1 MDLQAITLLSVAKW
15 VHLVLFSTALGGGA
29 ACLIIS
35 GLEESDPAYKGL
47 SAALWKSLVNWSL
60 RISVIVGVLL
70 LILNMQMGE
79 NLFVNRYF
87 HYKLLFVFVVLGLS
101 ESASKSLAVGKR
113 TLALSSVIVIALI
126 GFIIENQ
133 QIFGQ
138 IQPKETTTIQSMQ

>member
-15 VHLVLFSTALGGGA
+15 VHLVLFGTALGGGA

-35 GLEESDPAYKGL
+35 GLEESDSAYKGL

-60 RISVIVGVLL
+60 RLTFIVGMLL
-70 LILNMQMGE
+70 LILNMQMGQSPFL
-79 NLFVNRYF
+79 NKYF
-87 HYKLLFVFVVLGLS
+87 HYKLLFVFVLLGLS
-101 ESASKSLAVGKR
+101 ESASKSLATGKR
-113 TLALSSVIVIALI
+113 TLALSCVIVIALI

-138 IQPKETTTIQSMQ
+138 TIPREITAVQSEQ